1 MAKKKHSWKWYFKL
15 ANERNMTLLINFKK
29 HLQFRDISENT
40 IKEYQKDVYGFM
52 IWLQERDIGILDAT
66 IDMLIKYIGSL
77 DISEARETRILSAL
91 NQFYKLNSRK
101 KYCEKNLVEE
111 YKKNGNK

>member
-1 MAKKKHSWKWYFKL
+1 MAKKHGWKWYFRL
-15 ANERNMTLLINFKK
+15 ANDRNITLLINLKK
-29 HLQFRDISENT
+29 HLQFRDISEET
-40 IKEYQKDVYGFM
+40 IFKYQKDIYGFM
-52 IWLQERDIGILDAT
+52 IWLQEKDVETLDAT
-66 IDMLIKYIGSL
+66 IDMLIEYMETL
-77 DISEARETRILSAL
+77 DISEARKTRILSSL